1 MMKKLWLG
9 RYIDGSS
16 VYHAF
21 DPRSKLVMMVLNLL
35 MIICTVNWEQLLCV
49 TLFTFSLLCLS
60 KIPFSFYLRQ
70 AMFLK
75 YMYFF
80 FLMFFTLTEGTT
92 FLLKIGI
99 FRVSLDGLWIGA
111 FYVTKMMLF
120 VILGAL
126 LTFTTSPGEIV
137 AGVRTLFK
145 SPSIE
150 RFAFM
155 AGLSIRLI
163 PMILEE
169 VKLIYN
175 AQQSRGLDFSELRL
189 QDKFKKLLSIIIP
202 AISNTVKRLMMMIEA
217 MACRGYVVGEQ
228 RTSIYR
234 LQFRMRDVCLL
245 VYGIL
250 VLAIV
255 ILL

>member
-1 MMKKLWLG
+1 
-9 RYIDGSS
+9 
-16 VYHAF
+16 
-21 DPRSKLVMMVLNLL
+21 
-35 MIICTVNWEQLLCV
+35 
-49 TLFTFSLLCLS
+49 
-60 KIPFSFYLRQ
+60 
-70 AMFLK
+70 
-75 YMYFF
+75 MYFF

-126 LTFTTSPGEIV
+126 LTITTSPGEIV

-217 MACRGYVVGEQ
+217 MECRGYVVGEQ

>member
-49 TLFTFSLLCLS
+49 TLFTFSLLYLS

-99 FRVSLDGLWIGA
+99 FRVSLDGLWIG
-111 FYVTKMMLF
+111 
-120 VILGAL
+120 
-126 LTFTTSPGEIV
+126 
-137 AGVRTLFK
+137 
-145 SPSIE
+145 
-150 RFAFM
+150 FAFM

-217 MACRGYVVGEQ
+217 MECRGYVVGEQ

-234 LQFRMRDVCLL
+234 LQFGMRDVCLL